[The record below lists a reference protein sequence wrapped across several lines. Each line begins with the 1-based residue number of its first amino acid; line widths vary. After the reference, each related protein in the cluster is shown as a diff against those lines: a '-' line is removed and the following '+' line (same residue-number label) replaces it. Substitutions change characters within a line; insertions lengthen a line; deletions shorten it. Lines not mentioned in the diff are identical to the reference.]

1 MWRPVSRTVF
11 PERLPEDKELPAI
24 DVFVCTAD
32 PNNEPTLQVMNTVIS
47 AMALD
52 YPPEKVY
59 VYLSDDGGCS
69 VTLQALTEAWGF
81 AKWWLPFCKTYGIKT
96 GCPEAYFSAL
106 EDDHDDFRGREFNE
120 ERQKILEK
128 YEEFKDSV
136 TRIKENGRVGG
147 KSISINRDH
156 SPVIEVIKHDNTINT
171 VTSDH
176 PKLPL
181 LVYVSRE
188 KRISHPHHFKAGAL
202 NVLLRVSGIISNS
215 PYILALDCDM
225 YCNGKS
231 SARQAMCFHL
241 DPNISPSLAFVQ
253 FPQKFQNISKKDI
266 YDSQW
271 RSGYPIWQGLDG
283 LEGPILSGTGFY
295 IKRKTFYGSSPQKDI
310 DIKELKQTFGSSNEF
325 VKSVNPKYRPDIING
340 EECSKVFQQEA
351 QFLASCTYE
360 KHTKWGEEVGFLYC
374 LVEDYLT
381 GFTLKC
387 KGWTAVFCNPSRP
400 QFLGSPA
407 TNLNDI
413 LVQSTRWNLGLLD
426 VAFSKF
432 CPLIYGPLRNMSLL
446 GSMCYAGLG
455 FMPLYCLPV
464 WGLAT
469 IPQLCLLNGIPL
481 YPEVSNSFF
490 IVVVFIFLSALL
502 KHLQEILL
510 TGGSMQSL
518 WYEQRIWMIKSVTC
532 HLYGTLDAV
541 MQKIGMKEGSFTITN
556 KVDDDE
562 QVQQYQMGKYD
573 FRTSTMFLVPL
584 VTLVILNVFSLVVG
598 VSRVIISGSFN
609 EMFVQVFLSFYVVA
623 MSYPVMEGMI
633 LRKDKGRIPPS
644 VTLLSAGFT
653 LIFLSLGSI
662 VFV

>member
-47 AMALD
+47 VMALD

-69 VTLQALTEAWGF
+69 VTLQALREAWGF
-81 AKWWLPFCKTYGIKT
+81 AKWWLPFCKTYSIKT

-106 EDDHDDFRGREFNE
+106 EDDHDDFQGREFNE
-120 ERQKILEK
+120 ERKKILEK

-136 TRIKENGRVGG
+136 TRIRENGRVGG

-171 VTSDH
+171 VASDH
-176 PKLPL
+176 LKLPL
-181 LVYVSRE
+181 
-188 KRISHPHHFKAGAL
+188 
-202 NVLLRVSGIISNS
+202 LLRVSGIISNS

-253 FPQKFQNISKKDI
+253 FPQKFRNISKKDI

-271 RSGYPIWQGLDG
+271 RSAYPMWQGLDG

-295 IKRKTFYGSSPQKDI
+295 IKRKTFYGSSPKKDI
-310 DIKELKQTFGSSNEF
+310 DIKKLKQAFGPSNEF
-325 VKSVNPKYRPDIING
+325 VKSVNPKYSPRIING
-340 EECSKVFQQEA
+340 EECSKVLQQEA

-360 KHTKWGEEVGFLYC
+360 KHTKWGEEASFLYC

-400 QFLGSPA
+400 QFLGSPT
-407 TNLNDI
+407 TNLNDV
-413 LVQSTRWNLGLLD
+413 L
-426 VAFSKF
+426 
-432 CPLIYGPLRNMSLL
+432 
-446 GSMCYAGLG
+446 
-455 FMPLYCLPV
+455 
-464 WGLAT
+464 
-469 IPQLCLLNGIPL
+469 
-481 YPEVSNSFF
+481 VSNSFF

-518 WYEQRIWMIKSVTC
+518 WYEQRIWMIRSVTC
-532 HLYGTLDAV
+532 HLYGTLDAI
-541 MQKIGMKEGSFTITN
+541 MQKIGMKEGNFTITN

-562 QVQQYQMGKYD
+562 QVQQYQTGKYD

-598 VSRVIISGSFN
+598 ISRVIISGSFN
-609 EMFVQVFLSFYVVA
+609 EMFVQVFLSFYVVV

-653 LIFLSLGSI
+653 MIFLSLGSI